1 MRNHVLNGLAI
12 LLISA
17 TITNILLH
25 WIIVCPTL
33 YREGAQFPTGWLP
46 WRIFRELDRYR
57 DNLRARSES
66 LSRYY
71 ILLLLRWFNAL
82 LAVVLGFWWLWMH
95 YSPPA

>member
-1 MRNHVLNGLAI
+1 MI

-33 YREGAQFPTGWLP
+33 YRDGARFPTGWLP

-57 DNLRARSES
+57 DILRAQSES

-71 ILLLLRWFNAL
+71 ILLLMRWFNAL
-82 LAVVLGFWWLWMH
+82 LAVALGFWWLWMH
-95 YSPPA
+95 YSPPT